1 MNYKD
6 KSKESGQYKSYRQM
20 IREGNITDPKLNRK
34 LRNCR
39 VTVTNVNDLGKGDG
53 TYGSFLRS
61 DYWKFV
67 KKAVMDRDKNYCQL
81 CGSRNHLIVHHLS
94 YEHHGDE
101 WNHKGEL
108 VTLCRGCHENVHKVE
123 YINKE
128 LLHKLG
134 FV

>member
-1 MNYKD
+1 MFDIFEEHESQVRSYCRKFPVLFAKAKNSELIAADGVRYIDFFNGAGALNY
-6 KSKESGQYKSYRQM
+6 GHNNPY
-20 IREGNITDPKLNRK
+20 
-34 LRNCR
+34 
-39 VTVTNVNDLGKGDG
+39 
-53 TYGSFLRS
+53 
-61 DYWKFV
+61 V

-101 WNHKGEL
+101 WNHKGDL

-123 YINKE
+123 YVNKE